1 MEPDSLMG
9 QGGAPTREP
18 ERPRASTWLA
28 ALVIVSSCYT
38 TGDPIEGSTGVD
50 TGGYETGGGG
60 TPLRTY
66 WIAETTNFGQT
77 AAMGCTNTN
86 LNQVG
91 GVFRDFIED
100 DGWLGTY
107 DLNGATTR
115 LDFADPGQLLGGL
128 DDAAA
133 DSAVLAVYAGH
144 GNINVLQWGNPDGNN
159 ACVLTPSTQMRL
171 GSGFGDTARLAA
183 FVTSCT
189 MNVPNLQTTIGA
201 SSAGQ
206 YVGWHNSPAVNDFV
220 LKDFYDTTN
229 YMIENGKPLTNRL
242 SWMSV
247 GQTKP
252 GLGNNS
258 PVIFTEQGEDDDVQ
272 ARHFGARIS
281 EGTGTETI
289 PEMPSNNFRVTWVD
303 NGGC

>member
-1 MEPDSLMG
+1 MVLQSIVGQQRTSKSLFYLG
-9 QGGAPTREP
+9 HAAT
-18 ERPRASTWLA
+18 ALLA
-28 ALVIVSSCYT
+28 CLASCYA
-38 TGDPIEGSTGVD
+38 TGDPMELDTGAE

-60 TPLRTY
+60 EPLLTF
-66 WIAETTNFGQT
+66 WISETTNFAQSS
-77 AAMGCTNTN
+77 AMGCPNTN

-91 GVFRDFIED
+91 AHFRDILED
-100 DGWLGTY
+100 DGWVGTY
-107 DLNGATTR
+107 DLNGQTTR
-115 LDFADPGQLLGGL
+115 LDFADPGQVVGGL

-133 DSAVLAVYAGH
+133 DSVAVAVYAGH
-144 GNINVLQWGNPDGNN
+144 GNINLLQWGNPDGTNN
-159 ACVLTPSTQMRL
+159 CGLTPSTQMRL
-171 GSGFGDTARLAA
+171 GRDFGDTARLAA

-189 MNVPNLQTTIGA
+189 MNVPNLQATIGA
-201 SSAGQ
+201 SSVGQ

-220 LKDFYDTTN
+220 LRDFYDTTN
-229 YMIENGKPLTNRL
+229 YTIEGTSKALTNRL

-252 GLGNNS
+252 GLGSNS
-258 PVIFTEQGEDDDVQ
+258 PVIFTEQGVDDDVQ

-289 PEMPSNNFRVTWVD
+289 VENPGNFFRVTWVD